1 MGALG
6 FALALPPAW
15 AVALWAMGSVQWIA
29 VAWEEHHTGILLM
42 DYFAVRLPPCLYPPR
57 RRPSAAPAGSRS
69 ADALRGVRIFA
80 QADESEY
87 SGAAIGIVSAFK
99 GFSFWKAST
108 YLTIILTTLPALIAT
123 PLTDFFASVSLT
135 NDGELMTAITMCSLV
150 GALLSSMSRVKDHV
164 AGGGL
169 SGWGSDAF
177 VDSMRD
183 MLPYVVYVGNCVYWA
198 TLIMS
203 YAPVDPSAFAQASLC
218 NF

>member
-1 MGALG
+1 M
-6 FALALPPAW
+6 
-15 AVALWAMGSVQWIA
+15 
-29 VAWEEHHTGILLM
+29 
-42 DYFAVRLPPCLYPPR
+42 
-57 RRPSAAPAGSRS
+57 
-69 ADALRGVRIFA
+69 RIFV

-123 PLTDFFASVSLT
+123 PLTDFFATVSLT

-183 MLPYVVYVGNCVYWA
+183 MLPYVVYVGSCVYWA

-203 YAPVDPSAFAQASLC
+203 YASISQLIPPPLHKLSSCSF
-218 NF
+218 